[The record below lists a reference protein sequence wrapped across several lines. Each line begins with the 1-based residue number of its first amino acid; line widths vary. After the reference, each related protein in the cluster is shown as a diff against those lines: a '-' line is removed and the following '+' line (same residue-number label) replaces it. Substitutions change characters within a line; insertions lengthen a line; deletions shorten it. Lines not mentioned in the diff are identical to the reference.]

1 MIIWNK
7 EMKSM
12 EHNPFISLND
22 ETEIT
27 YSDLKNNNGAEYIT
41 IYFETPNVNAVSGFN
56 SASCDYP
63 IGAITNIVGYTKQEV
78 EILKKY
84 IDKAGSIALEAAK
97 EEAYC
102 QVL

>member
-1 MIIWNK
+1 
-7 EMKSM
+7 M

-27 YSDLKNNNGAEYIT
+27 YSDLKKNNEKEYIT
-41 IYFETPNVNAVSGFN
+41 IYFETPNVNVTSGFN
-56 SASCDYP
+56 SACCDYP
-63 IGAITNIVGYTKQEV
+63 IGHIKSIIGYTEQEIG
-78 EILKKY
+78 ILQQY
-84 IDKAGSIALEAAK
+84 IDKAGIIALEAAK

>member
-1 MIIWNK
+1 
-7 EMKSM
+7 M
-12 EHNPFISLND
+12 EHNPFISLSD

-27 YSDLKNNNGAEYIT
+27 YSDLKNRDGKEYIT
-41 IYFETPNVNAVSGFN
+41 IYFETPSESSSSGFN

-63 IGAITNIVGYTKQEV
+63 IAGIENIVGYTESEI
-78 EILKKY
+78 EILQRYIKKTA
-84 IDKAGSIALEAAK
+84 DVALEAAK